1 MEKFT
6 LTATYI
12 IEDNLDINV
21 CLKPSSNLIN
31 DYIATYRVYNNEEEV
46 LIDIPLFIEEMTPKL
61 FYDFKQ
67 MDNVPIEIRNQFEL

>member
-12 IEDNLDINV
+12 IEDDLEANV
-21 CLKPSSNLIN
+21 CLRPSSDLID
-31 DYIATYRVYNNEEEV
+31 DYISTYRVYNNEEEA
-46 LIDIPLFIEEMTPKL
+46 LIDIPFFIDEMTPLL
-61 FYDFKQ
+61 FHDFKQ

>member
-12 IEDNLDINV
+12 IEGNLDINV
-21 CLKPSSNLIN
+21 CLKPSSDLIN
-31 DYIATYRVYNNEEEV
+31 DYIATYRDYSSEEEL
-46 LIDIPLFIEEMTPKL
+46 LINIPIFINEMTPKL

>member
-12 IEDNLDINV
+12 IENDLETNV

-31 DYIATYRVYNNEEEV
+31 DYIATYRTYSNEAEA
-46 LIDIPLFIEEMTPKL
+46 LLDIPSFIEYMTPKL

-67 MDNVPIEIRNQFEL
+67 MENVPIEIRDLFEL

>member
-12 IEDNLDINV
+12 IEDDLEANV
-21 CLKPSSNLIN
+21 CLRPSSDLID
-31 DYIATYRVYNNEEEV
+31 DYIATYRVYNNETEA
-46 LIDIPLFIEEMTPKL
+46 LIDIPFFIEDMTPKL

-67 MDNVPIEIRNQFEL
+67 MENVPIEIRDQFEL